1 VQLVVTAS
9 QTVVRVH
16 VMATRV
22 ATRAAI
28 RMTTSVA
35 TLVDVVAAKHNNDK
49 STN

>member
-1 VQLVVTAS
+1 LQIVQLVVTAS

-16 VMATRV
+16 VM